1 MAIFLTYIF
10 LKGPTWLRALAL
22 LTVTGLFLFGCLFA
36 ATTIHNATERTAP
49 VHAHPVR
56 TH

>member
-22 LTVTGLFLFGCLFA
+22 LAVAGLFLFGCLFA
-36 ATTIHNATERTAP
+36 ATTIRNATERTAP
-49 VHAHPVR
+49 THAHPAR
-56 TH
+56 TQ